1 MDMLKIKL
9 IITLARNQLE
19 FSLTELVG
27 VMTPNNQHVLV
38 EWNKPEGE
46 ETCYRVS
53 LFSLG

>member
-1 MDMLKIKL
+1 MDMLKIKI
-9 IITLARNQLE
+9 IITPARNELE
-19 FSLTELVG
+19 FSLTELVE
-27 VMTPNNQHVLV
+27 VMTPNNQHALV